1 MTEPSVFTTSRKY
14 TILQPV
20 EQAAFFLPVE
30 EWNDLREKVDQ
41 IEDDANLW
49 HTIGGILV
57 GIAGSA
63 FFGALAFHWMP
74 PKDCIAGRT
83 ATGACSVQ
91 EVANYTPAYLCWGLF
106 AATSLSGGL
115 SFFFGSRQVV
125 AQRRDKASVLSDMD
139 RILKRYE
146 KPADLSHPS

>member
-30 EWNDLREKVDQ
+30 EWNDLKEKVSQ

-49 HTIGGILV
+49 HTIGGVLV

-63 FFGALAFHWMP
+63 FFGAIAFNWTP
-74 PKDCIAGRT
+74 PKDCLTQRMAN
-83 ATGACSVQ
+83 GACSVQ

-106 AATSLSGGL
+106 AATGLSGAL
-115 SFFFGSRQVV
+115 SFFFGSRQVS
-125 AQRRDKASVLSDMD
+125 AQQADKRGVLSDME

-146 KPADLSHPS
+146 KPADFSQPS

>member
-74 PKDCIAGRT
+74 PKECIAGRS

-91 EVANYTPAYLCWGLF
+91 EVVNYTPAYLCWGLF
-106 AATSLSGGL
+106 AATGLSGGL

>member
-1 MTEPSVFTTSRKY
+1 MNEPSVFTISRKF

-30 EWNDLREKVDQ
+30 EWNDLKDKVGK
-41 IEDDANLW
+41 IEDDGNLW
-49 HTIGGILV
+49 HTIGGVLV

-74 PKDCIAGRT
+74 PKDCM
-83 ATGACSVQ
+83 TGQMVSGGCSVQ
-91 EVANYTPAYLCWGLF
+91 ETANYTPAYLCWGLF
-106 AATSLSGGL
+106 AATGLSGGL
-115 SFFFGSRQVV
+115 SFFFGSRQVS
-125 AQRRDKASVLSDMD
+125 AQRTNKQGVLSDMD

-146 KPADLSHPS
+146 KPTDPVQPS